1 MLFFPLARVLCAL
14 WPQQPV
20 QWGGEE
26 TRFKPLRICLQ
37 ARGPVLEILLTLWF
51 QRYFR
56 KKRRLQ
62 RNILKKYEPV
72 ALYLSVSILI

>member
-1 MLFFPLARVLCAL
+1 MLFFPLASVLFAL

-26 TRFKPLRICLQ
+26 TRFKRLRICLQ
-37 ARGPVLEILLTLWF
+37 ARGPVLGILLTSWF

-56 KKRRLQ
+56 KKRSRQ

-72 ALYLSVSILI
+72 TLYLSVSILI